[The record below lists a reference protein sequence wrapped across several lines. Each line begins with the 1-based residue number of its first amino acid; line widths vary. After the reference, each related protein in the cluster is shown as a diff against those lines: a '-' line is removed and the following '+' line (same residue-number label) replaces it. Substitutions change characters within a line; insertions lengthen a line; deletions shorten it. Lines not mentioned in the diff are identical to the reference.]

1 MPSGLGAR
9 LADALRRE
17 RAAGGG
23 FGPQAGQA
31 AEPEPTA
38 VGVLALDDDDGR
50 RWLIEHQRAD
60 GRFTVVPGPVQT
72 ISATALAALA
82 LDTRPERPQARVEAA
97 RDRAVGVL
105 PRLQA
110 RRAAPDPLVPQDPT
124 TRGWGWTL
132 DTAAWVEPTAWAVLA
147 LRRLRPGAATIAD
160 GLRTL
165 ADRECV
171 GGGWNY
177 GNRIVYDVDLVPFVQ
192 TTAAALL
199 ALQGVEPQLVDR
211 GRRFLL
217 ARWRDEAT
225 GLSLALA
232 LAALRLTGDAP
243 VDEIETAL
251 AASFDTTG
259 FLGNTLTTAWAALA
273 TGPGLDRLRIPS

>member
-17 RAAGGG
+17 RAGDGG

-38 VGVLALDDDDGR
+38 VGVLALDDDEGR
-50 RWLIEHQRAD
+50 RWLVEHQRRD
-60 GRFTVVPGPVQT
+60 GRFTVVPGAVQT
-72 ISATALAALA
+72 TAATALAALA
-82 LDTRPERPQARVEAA
+82 LDTGLEAQAEAA

-110 RRAAPDPLVPQDPT
+110 RRAAPEPLAPQDPT
-124 TRGWGWTL
+124 ARGWGWTP
-132 DTAAWVEPTAWAVLA
+132 DTFGWVEPTAWAVLA
-147 LRRLRPGAATIAD
+147 LRRLQPGAATIGD
-160 GLRTL
+160 GLRAL

-177 GNRIVYDVDLVPFVQ
+177 GNRIVYDVELVPFVQ

-217 ARWRDEAT
+217 ARWRDEAA

-232 LAALRLTGDAP
+232 LAALRLTGEAP

-273 TGPGLDRLRIPS
+273 TGPGLERLRIPP